1 MKNDL
6 TVNFESYYYFQL
18 LDKIR
23 EIGKDTYAKPQID
36 HLEHFLEYLMD
47 SEDATDSIEKL
58 INFRST
64 SDLSIFFS
72 DILDHIRELK
82 PDIAL
87 RGMESYAND
96 FLEMFDVLNNDEEW
110 KSYLQKVTSPE
121 VLAEI
126 DSTEDMDEEIS
137 FLDYCD
143 HVIHSK
149 IKSRAGELSSDQNA
163 IYNEFLVTIAR
174 TPSFVD
180 KLSESVSDN
189 KVSEFI
195 DVTRKLFNE
204 RDGQGN
210 LDAYIRSFEH
220 TVEKWTALFTDI
232 LLENENQIKHI
243 LRPQDVEEIKGK
255 EGPFEKA
262 EAEPF
267 ETPEE
272 VTSAA
277 PEDIEDLVDR
287 VDELERKP
295 PGEKFSQEDRKRR
308 ALLQDYIIGEINS
321 YKEEYQT
328 LMRNL
333 SEEKDDIASQNSLLE
348 NLKFFK
354 DLGQIHSYM
363 GIELTG
369 KGLLK
374 LFESAFRSDQPISGE
389 MIAEVED
396 IINSLPGYVRSSV
409 SSEDMKYIA
418 DIEKRLSDL
427 GTLMGSEEQLSLK
440 HSATLKETFNEI
452 IDRRIKIIK
461 RKLSKQSVRHW
472 KQNDISEISS
482 TLNNIIFWSN
492 ILKLNRVVSAV
503 NILKQLLLTPVRESL
518 KSEDLGVVNE
528 FIDFMVKEYSN
539 EDDELWTAASAS
551 LDQVLTNLTSVAVDQ
566 AQSAFQE
573 VTVRHLGQLVEKVDK
588 SQLEAAE
595 IFAGALPHFFR
606 QLHSNASLL
615 MDEYLM
621 NSSAR
626 IIDILENLQP
636 HRSAV
641 ESDESERLRDY
652 LDNISKQFEASS
664 AVDFEDLASYLD
676 ELQARI
682 SKPAEK
688 GAFQPQRAEEEKEF
702 DRLAD
707 SEILEV
713 FANEAAKYAE
723 RIGGAVSKL
732 EVEDDEEQWNQIGAT
747 VHTLKG
753 SAQMVGR
760 SDVAYLATSMEKLV
774 DSMKRGETARD
785 DETFKV
791 MEDVLESIRA
801 AIGDPSYLTD
811 EKKQRLQNSIDNL
824 TGKRE
829 EQADE
834 TSEPVA
840 QETEFA
846 GADEIAEKDKDSD
859 VIELVEQDPEM
870 LSIFS
875 DEVST
880 NIQLVERHL
889 DNIEKFAYDKSLM
902 QEVDRSVHD
911 ICSAAKMLGLTEI
924 GDLSEKLEKL
934 VDLIYQQKITDL
946 KTTIPL
952 MRRAMLVIRELTLN
966 RRIEQEFYEEVDGQI
981 EAILDIDSFEAR
993 EVEKPAIQEDQ
1004 REGLTTQVWEA
1015 FLQEALELIDDM
1027 NYLILELEKNPE
1039 NKELRHHLMRSL
1051 HTLKG
1056 SAAMVNAS
1064 KIESLAHLS
1073 EEVLEKF
1080 SKQNLPLDRDI
1091 FNLLFEVSDET
1102 KYILNSLKTFQ
1113 QEDTQKFD
1121 DISEKLS
1128 QYIAFEG
1135 EKAATFDT
1143 EVKTAESPPSET
1155 VPKAAKGPKASP
1167 PMEQTYI
1174 RLNIDQMNHLLN
1186 LAAELV
1192 ISHTQFKNQLE
1203 RLKDIS
1209 PALDS
1214 ELKVFEETKDHLDS
1228 ILRLEQKIQDTLTPI
1243 NDVQPGIKESIR
1255 AQLVSIEKILAKF
1268 RAFHKDIDTF
1278 SHSVKDSSLTYDE
1291 NIQKLTKLGNELLDE
1306 IIQARLVPIQLLFK
1320 RFQRPIRDISHQFDK
1335 EINLVIKGEDTE
1347 LDRSLVEELY
1357 NPLIHLIRNA
1367 IDHGI
1372 ETKEEREK
1380 AEKDPVGL
1388 LEIKASR
1395 DRNQVI
1401 IEIRDDGKGIDH
1413 EKVKKIA
1420 LEKGLISQTQ
1430 LETISEQDIFDL
1442 LFYPG
1447 FSTSA
1452 EVTLVSGRGVG
1463 LDAVK
1468 NEIERIKGDIRV
1480 YSEEEKGTTFVI
1492 RVPISLSV
1500 IQSMLVNVAGHMYSI
1515 PLNQVEETINIETR
1529 NVIEKNGD
1537 YFFRYKAKEIPL
1549 VVLSHL
1555 LVLQDKASGKI
1566 SSQERNPLIITFDRG
1581 NYMALLVDKIVRRE
1595 EILIKSLGPSLKRLK
1610 YIIGGSIMADGHVVL
1625 VLDIPQIIQ
1634 DSLKPAISA
1643 PPAELTT
1650 APATSAIPKRDTKRI
1665 APKKKSETQKIIVDR
1680 KPSILVVDDSL
1691 SIRKYLAGLLSGK
1704 GFMIET
1710 AKNGHEALNILNS
1723 KRFDVIITDLEMPQV
1738 SGYELIE
1745 TIRLDERIR
1754 DIPIIVLTGRAS
1766 ENFRNLTTKLG
1777 ADAYIIKP
1785 FKDQEL
1791 FDEIDKHIRYDEK

>member
-1 MKNDL
+1 MRNDL
-6 TVNFESYYYFQL
+6 AVNFETYYYFQL
-18 LDKIR
+18 LDRIR
-23 EIGKDTYAKPQID
+23 EIGKDTYAQPQTG
-36 HLEHFLEYLMD
+36 HLEHFLDYLID
-47 SEDATDSIEKL
+47 SEDAVASIEKL

-72 DILDHIRELK
+72 DILEHIHGLK

-87 RGMESYAND
+87 QRIDSYAND
-96 FLEMFDVLNNDEEW
+96 FLEMFDILNDDEEW
-110 KSYLQKVTSPE
+110 KSYLEKVTSSEVPPE
-121 VLAEI
+121 LA
-126 DSTEDMDEEIS
+126 STEDMTEEVT
-137 FLDYCD
+137 FADYCD

-149 IKSRAGELSSDQNA
+149 IKSMAGELSSDHNI
-163 IYNEFLVTIAR
+163 IYNEFLLSVAR
-174 TPSFVD
+174 TPSFAD
-180 KLSESVSDN
+180 KLPESIPN
-189 KVSEFI
+189 QKVSEFI
-195 DVTRKLFNE
+195 DITHELFNDRDE
-204 RDGQGN
+204 RSN
-210 LDAYIRSFEH
+210 VNAYIRDFED
-220 TVEKWTALFTDI
+220 TVAEWLTLFRDI
-232 LLENENQIKHI
+232 LLENEDQIKHI
-243 LRPQDVEEIKGK
+243 LHPQDVEEIGST
-255 EGPFEKA
+255 EYPFERVEKVPS
-262 EAEPF
+262 EPD
-267 ETPEE
+267 EE
-272 VTSAA
+272 VKSYAQD
-277 PEDIEDLVDR
+277 DINVLVDR
-287 VDELERKP
+287 MGELAKKP
-295 PGEKFSQEDRKRR
+295 QEEGFSEEDKRR
-308 ALLQDYIIGEINS
+308 RTLLQDYIIGEINS
-321 YKEEYQT
+321 YKAELHSLLQ
-328 LMRNL
+328 NL
-333 SEEKDDIASQNSLLE
+333 SEEKDDIPSENSLLE
-348 NLKFFK
+348 SLKFFK

-363 GIELTG
+363 GIELVG

-374 LFESAFRSDQPISGE
+374 LFESAFRNDQPISQE
-389 MIAEVED
+389 MIENVD
-396 IINSLPGYVRSSV
+396 GIINMLPDYVRSSV
-409 SSEDMKYIA
+409 SSEDMKYISEL
-418 DIEKRLSDL
+418 EKQLSDL
-427 GTLMGSEEQLSLK
+427 GSLMGAEEQLSLE

-452 IDRRIKIIK
+452 IARRIRIIE
-461 RKLSKQSVRHW
+461 RKLNEQSVRRW
-472 KQNDISEISS
+472 DENDVTEISS

-492 ILKLNRVVSAV
+492 ILKLNNVVNAV
-503 NILKQLLLTPVRESL
+503 TILKQLLLTPVRQSL
-518 KSEDLGVVNE
+518 SSKNLTVVTE

-539 EDDELWTAASAS
+539 TDEELWITATQR
-551 LDQVLTNLTSVAVDQ
+551 LDQVLTTLTSVTVNQ
-566 AQSAFQE
+566 AQSVFEE
-573 VTVRHLGQLVEKVDK
+573 VTIKYIDQL
-588 SQLEAAE
+588 LERINKPQIEAPE
-595 IFAGALPHFFR
+595 FFTEALPHFFG

-615 MDEYLM
+615 RNESLK
-621 NSSAR
+621 NSAR
-626 IIDILENLQP
+626 QIIGVLRNLQP
-636 HRSAV
+636 YCPSMDSNHA
-641 ESDESERLRDY
+641 EPLKDQFEG
-652 LDNISKQFEASS
+652 ISKQLRASS
-664 AVDFEDLASYLD
+664 YPVDFDDLINYLD
-676 ELQARI
+676 ELHIRLSTPGGEAL
-682 SKPAEK
+682 
-688 GAFQPQRAEEEKEF
+688 FQPEGAGDEKVF
-702 DRLAD
+702 DTFTD
-707 SEILEV
+707 TEILEV
-713 FANEAAKYAE
+713 FGNEAGKYVE
-723 RIGGAVSKL
+723 RIGAAISKL
-732 EVEDDEEQWNQIGAT
+732 EVEDKEDLWNQIGAT
-747 VHTLKG
+747 IHTLKG
-753 SAQMVGR
+753 SAQMVGKT
-760 SDVAYLATSMEKLV
+760 DVAHLAASMEKLV
-774 DSMKRGETARD
+774 DSVKKGETAKD
-785 DETFKV
+785 NKTFSV
-791 MEDVLESIRA
+791 MKNVLESIRA
-801 AIGDPSYLTD
+801 TIGDPSYFTD
-811 EKKQRLQNSIDNL
+811 ERNQQIQSSIKNL
-824 TGKRE
+824 T
-829 EQADE
+829 A
-834 TSEPVA
+834 TSEERPDDTTEPVV
-840 QETEFA
+840 QGTEFLVE
-846 GADEIAEKDKDSD
+846 DELAVRDKDAD

-875 DEVST
+875 DEVSN
-880 NIQLVERHL
+880 NIELVEKHL

-902 QEVDRSVHD
+902 QEVDRSIHD

-934 VDLIYQQKITDL
+934 VDLIYKQKITNL
-946 KTTIPL
+946 KSTIPL

-966 RRIEQEFYEEVDGQI
+966 RRIEQGFYEEVDREI
-981 EAILDIDSFEAR
+981 EGVLEVGSFEAVQ
-993 EVEKPAIQEDQ
+993 ELEKQAPQEDH

-1056 SAAMVNAS
+1056 SAAMVNAN
-1064 KIESLAHLS
+1064 KIEALAHLS

-1080 SKQNLPLDRDI
+1080 SKQNLSLNTDI

-1113 QEDTQKFD
+1113 QENTQKFD
-1121 DISEKLS
+1121 EISKKLS
-1128 QYIAFEG
+1128 QYIVPEG
-1135 EKAATFDT
+1135 DKVAALDK
-1143 EVKTAESPPSET
+1143 EVKTVESPSLEVAT
-1155 VPKAAKGPKASP
+1155 KTAKEPKELP

-1214 ELKVFEETKDHLDS
+1214 ELKIFEETKEHLDS
-1228 ILRLEQKIQDTLTPI
+1228 IFKLEQTIQDTLTPI
-1243 NDVQPGIKESIR
+1243 HDVQPGIKESIR
-1255 AQLVSIEKILAKF
+1255 TQLVNIEKILAKF
-1268 RAFHKDIDTF
+1268 QAFHKDIDTF
-1278 SHSVKDSSLTYDE
+1278 SHSLKDNSVTYDE

-1320 RFQRPIRDISHQFDK
+1320 RFQRPIRDISHQFNK
-1335 EINLVIKGEDTE
+1335 KINLVIKGEDTE
-1347 LDRSLVEELY
+1347 LDRSMVEELY

-1372 ETKEEREK
+1372 ETEQERKE
-1380 AEKDPVGL
+1380 AEKDPVGV
-1388 LEIKASR
+1388 LEIRASR

-1401 IEIRDDGKGIDH
+1401 IEIKDDGKGIDH

-1420 LEKGLISQTQ
+1420 FEKGLVSQRDLDTM
-1430 LETISEQDIFDL
+1430 SEQDVFDL

-1500 IQSMLVNVAGHMYSI
+1500 IQSMLVHVAGHMYSI
-1515 PLNQVEETINIETR
+1515 PLNQVEETLNTETK

-1549 VVLSHL
+1549 VVLGHL
-1555 LVLQDKASGKI
+1555 LVLQDKPSGKI
-1566 SSQERNPLIITFDRG
+1566 SSQERNPIIITFDRG
-1581 NYMALLVDKIVRRE
+1581 NYVALLVDKIVRRE

-1634 DSLKPAISA
+1634 DSLKTPIVTAQA
-1643 PPAELTT
+1643 DQVVT
-1650 APATSAIPKRDTKRI
+1650 APASKRDTKRI
-1665 APKKKSETQKIIVDR
+1665 ALKKKSETQKIISDR

-1691 SIRKYLAGLLSGK
+1691 SIRKYLTGLLSGK

-1710 AKNGHEALNILNS
+1710 AKNGYEALNILND

-1745 TIRLDERIR
+1745 TVRLDENIR

-1791 FDEIDKHIRYDEK
+1791 FDEIDKYIHYDEK